1 LFQRYGASC
10 LTIGYG
16 RCELPDCYYVNLSGI
31 PGIDPIAID
40 KKPDLGEEPIR
51 DDQDKMRKQ

>member
-1 LFQRYGASC
+1 
-10 LTIGYG
+10 
-16 RCELPDCYYVNLSGI
+16 VNLSGI